1 MFARLSSFD
10 SAKQGRQEAQAGSLQ
25 DNTHDVPS
33 NPRSKG
39 GKKPKQE
46 APKTT
51 RKTCHRL
58 RQAREARSPESRKPP
73 RQHARR
79 AIGAG

>member
-51 RKTCHRL
+51 RKT
-58 RQAREARSPESRKPP
+58 
-73 RQHARR
+73 
-79 AIGAG
+79 